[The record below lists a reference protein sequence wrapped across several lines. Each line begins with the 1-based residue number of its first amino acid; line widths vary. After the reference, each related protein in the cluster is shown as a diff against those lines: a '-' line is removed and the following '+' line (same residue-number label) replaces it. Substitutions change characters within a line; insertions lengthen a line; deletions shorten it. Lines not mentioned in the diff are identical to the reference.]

1 MEHQECMFP
10 AASAADDDEHL
21 NTVNNEGTDIIVEE
35 MNASAEEQN
44 TAKMSLPQSTEL
56 VADASQ
62 VEDDIYENVQKR
74 NRTECKEEISKI
86 QDEIEVKKDD
96 NGDVIESEA
105 VSNSVLNDVSL
116 NCDSSKQ
123 LYPGRVQPPR
133 KAKYACTPILA
144 SQIREMNHIQS
155 LIRSRKSHVP
165 SKRQLETLDV
175 RKILKSRQLKRVR
188 IPGDG
193 DCLYSAI
200 KHQLS
205 LRGIVTDVKELRL
218 QASKIIREN
227 GEYFMPYLSDHE
239 SDNQLVADQLEE
251 YCKQVQTEGV
261 WGGHPEIMALSMYFC
276 VPVEVIQRGAPSILV
291 GEQFI
296 GKANPLVIVYMRYA
310 YQVGPHY
317 DSTSWAFV
325 MIQLSSFLK
334 NFRMANYRQL
344 HKQNVVTFAIV
355 C

>member
-1 MEHQECMFP
+1 MS
-10 AASAADDDEHL
+10 AS
-21 NTVNNEGTDIIVEE
+21 TEG
-35 MNASAEEQN
+35 QN
-44 TAKMSLPQSTEL
+44 DVQIGLPQSTE
-56 VADASQ
+56 

-74 NRTECKEEISKI
+74 NRTECKEDISKI
-86 QDEIEVKKDD
+86 QDEIEAKKDD
-96 NGDVIESEA
+96 NGNVIEPEA
-105 VSNSVLNDVSL
+105 VFNNVQQLFDDNAVSL
-116 NCDSSKQ
+116 NCDSPKQ
-123 LYPGRVQPPR
+123 LYPCRVQPPR

-144 SQIREMNHIQS
+144 AQISEMNHLKS
-155 LIRSRKSHVP
+155 LIRSRKNHVP
-165 SKRQLETLDV
+165 SKRELETLDV

-218 QASKIIREN
+218 QASNIIREN

-251 YCKQVQTEGV
+251 YCKQVQTEGL
-261 WGGHPEIMALSMYFC
+261 MALSMYFC

-296 GKANPLVIVYMRYA
+296 GKADPLVIVYMRYA

-317 DSTSWAFV
+317 DSTSPRV
-325 MIQLSSFLK
+325 MDTSRDSVDC
-334 NFRMANYRQL
+334 YS
-344 HKQNVVTFAIV
+344 
-355 C
+355 

>member
-10 AASAADDDEHL
+10 AAAADDDDDEHL
-21 NTVNNEGTDIIVEE
+21 NTVNNEGIDIIVEE
-35 MNASAEEQN
+35 MNASTEGQN
-44 TAKMSLPQSTEL
+44 TVQISLPQSTEL

-62 VEDDIYENVQKR
+62 VEDDIYENAQKR

-86 QDEIEVKKDD
+86 QDEIEAKKDD
-96 NGDVIESEA
+96 NGDVIEPEA
-105 VSNSVLNDVSL
+105 VLNNVQLFDDNAVSL
-116 NCDSSKQ
+116 NRDSSKQ

-133 KAKYACTPILA
+133 KAKYACSPILA

-155 LIRSRKSHVP
+155 LIRSRKNHVP

-175 RKILKSRQLKRVR
+175 RKILKSRQLRRVR

-218 QASKIIREN
+218 QASNIIREN

-317 DSTSWAFV
+317 DSTSPRVIDAPRDSV
-325 MIQLSSFLK
+325 DCYS
-334 NFRMANYRQL
+334 
-344 HKQNVVTFAIV
+344 
-355 C
+355 

>member
-1 MEHQECMFP
+1 MEHQECICP
-10 AASAADDDEHL
+10 AADDEHL
-21 NTVNNEGTDIIVEE
+21 NTGNNEGVDIRVEE
-35 MNASAEEQN
+35 MNASTEGQN
-44 TAKMSLPQSTEL
+44 DVQIGLPQSTEV

-86 QDEIEVKKDD
+86 QDEIEAKKDD
-96 NGDVIESEA
+96 NGNVIEPEA
-105 VSNSVLNDVSL
+105 VFNNVQQLFDDNVMQWVFCNYCINVVLFKAVSL
-116 NCDSSKQ
+116 NCDSPKQ
-123 LYPGRVQPPR
+123 LYPCRVQPPR

-144 SQIREMNHIQS
+144 AQISEMNHFKS
-155 LIRSRKSHVP
+155 LIRSRKNHVP
-165 SKRQLETLDV
+165 SKRELETLDV

-218 QASKIIREN
+218 QASNIIREN

-261 WGGHPEIMALSMYFC
+261 WGGHPELMALSMYFC

-317 DSTSWAFV
+317 DSTSPRV
-325 MIQLSSFLK
+325 MDTSRDSVDC
-334 NFRMANYRQL
+334 YS
-344 HKQNVVTFAIV
+344 
-355 C
+355 